1 MLRRPTTAL
10 KLLLRLVA
18 TDTAPRIAISSNGI
32 AEDASIG
39 DAVGTLSVV
48 NGSGVYTFSITA
60 DPDTK
65 FALNVD
71 GVTLELAATLDYGLA
86 TSHSVTIQADNGVDP
101 PISRTIT
108 IFVIEVSSAGAGE
121 PIGLL
126 LILTKA
132 A

>member
-1 MLRRPTTAL
+1 MIPIIYRPNSVLLPTVVITAL
-10 KLLLRLVA
+10 
-18 TDTAPRIAISSNGI
+18 SI

-60 DPDTK
+60 DPDSK
-65 FALNVD
+65 FAID
-71 GVTLELAATLDYGLA
+71 GDDLELADTLDYETA
-86 TSHSVTIQADNGVDP
+86 TSHSVTIEADNGVDD
-101 PISRTIT
+101 PISRTFT
-108 IFVIEVSSAGAGE
+108 VFVTDVDEAPGSDTAGE

-126 LILTKA
+126 FLLTKA

>member
-1 MLRRPTTAL
+1 MIKGSGEAGPFVDITAF
-10 KLLLRLVA
+10 
-18 TDTAPRIAISSNGI
+18 SI

-71 GVTLELAATLDYGLA
+71 GVTLELADTLDYETA
-86 TSHSVTIQADNGVDP
+86 TSHSVTIEADNGVDD
-101 PISRTIT
+101 PISRIIT
-108 IFVIEVSSAGAGE
+108 IFVTDVDEGGGGAGE